1 MIVATDKADKKER
14 DKDNKE
20 FAVQQLAGGTPHGN
34 IALLITL
41 ANLHEVS
48 VDEVKKEFDASTK
61 LVQEAFRSL

>member
-1 MIVATDKADKKER
+1 MATEKTDKKER

-20 FAVQQLAGGTPHGN
+20 FAVQHLSGGVPHGN

-41 ANLHEVS
+41 ANLHEMP
-48 VDEVKKEFDASTK
+48 VDEVKKEFDLNTK